1 MEGQPS
7 TGTRYAGFLPRLV
20 AVIVDGV
27 ILGVVNFVLRAVFG
41 DVGADPTVGVTV
53 EPASGLGAVISLA
66 YFTIMEGG
74 PWQATV
80 GKRVLGLRVT
90 DTNGEPI
97 GYGKALVRN
106 LAKIVSGAILL
117 IGYIMAAFTTRKQAL
132 HDMIAGTL
140 VVKR

>member
-1 MEGQPS
+1 MEGQTS
-7 TGTRYAGFLPRLV
+7 TETRYAGFLPRLA

-27 ILGVVNFVLRAVFG
+27 ILGVVNFALRGVFG
-41 DVGADPTVGVTV
+41 DVGADPTVGVTAG
-53 EPASGLGAVISLA
+53 PASGLGAVISLA
-66 YFTIMEGG
+66 YFTVMEGG

-97 GYGKALVRN
+97 GYGKAFVRN
-106 LAKIVSGAILL
+106 IAKIVSGVILL
-117 IGYIMAAFTTRKQAL
+117 IGYIMAAFTARKQAL